1 MAHEAPISPILFWS
15 RKIRDANLYQT
26 ARRVISSAT
35 GTMPATVSD
44 DFELGAFF
52 ADNPDATLYYPVFA
66 ESRGWWGELLGQ
78 EAKVTGKLIVS
89 PECQIMVI
97 VNGQRPAANGRE
109 RQNANGL
116 YAVEIF
122 PTSAFFKKMNS
133 GIATVCDMLATDS
146 GTILA
151 LFSGKNQKKFQSTI
165 ESTGNMY
172 LGSIGGY

>member
-1 MAHEAPISPILFWS
+1 MAHESVTSPVLFWS

-26 ARRVISSAT
+26 ARRVISAAA
-35 GTMPATVSD
+35 GTMPATCSD
-44 DFELGAFF
+44 EFEISGFF

-78 EAKVTGKLIVS
+78 DAKVAGKLIVS

-97 VNGQRPAANGRE
+97 VKQPNGRDKPS
-109 RQNANGL
+109 QNGL